1 MILQTYFARFCKIFC
16 HMKFQQ
22 EDLHQA
28 QRNVA
33 ESHDLQK
40 HVGVP
45 GSVAMPGIADE
56 VNVATYK
63 SYTYVYVLYNI
74 KRKDIIIIHW
84 C

>member
-1 MILQTYFARFCKIFC
+1 MFLDQVEQ
-16 HMKFQQ
+16 M
-22 EDLHQA
+22 LL
-28 QRNVA
+28 N
-33 ESHDLQK
+33 SHDLQK
-40 HVGVP
+40 DVGVP

-63 SYTYVYVLYNI
+63 SYTYVYVLYNM